1 MELKLIEYIW
11 TGGRDLDCRPVGI
24 IITVMAGMRSHKE
37 SSWNQ
42 KRRGLRM
49 DPWGEMD
56 RAGRP

>member
-37 SSWNQ
+37 SSWN
-42 KRRGLRM
+42 
-49 DPWGEMD
+49 
-56 RAGRP
+56 